1 MASASILNTG
11 KAMYAW
17 NGTNWLP
24 LNAQNNLL
32 NSTRWS
38 KVATG
43 GETTISGYD
52 DNGLNL
58 SYSPGYEQLFL
69 NGILLVRNIDYTATN
84 GTSIDG
90 LTAISAGSNIDII
103 SFQSISLANVYTQ
116 EQSDTR
122 YLSVNAS
129 ANFERDIVYS
139 SSAPASPLLGQL
151 WVDTTTPATP
161 ILKVYNGNEWL
172 VMSGA
177 GGGGGLK
184 THFLLMG
191 A

>member
-1 MASASILNTG
+1 
-11 KAMYAW
+11 
-17 NGTNWLP
+17 LP

-38 KVATG
+38 KVAIG

-84 GTSIDG
+84 GTSITG

-122 YLSVNAS
+122 YLSVSAS

-161 ILKVYNGNEWL
+161 ILKVYNGSEWII
-172 VMSGA
+172 MSGA

>member
-17 NGTNWLP
+17 NGTNWLT

-38 KVATG
+38 KVAIG

-58 SYSPGYEQLFL
+58 SYSPGYEQVFL
-69 NGILLVRNIDYTATN
+69 NGILLVRNSDYTATN
-84 GTSIDG
+84 GTSITG

-116 EQSDTR
+116 QQSDTR

-151 WVDTTTPATP
+151 WVDTTTPTTP

>member
-24 LNAQNNLL
+24 LNAQNSLI
-32 NSTRWS
+32 NSTRWQ
-38 KVATG
+38 KIAIG
-43 GETTISGYD
+43 GETTLSGYD

-58 SYSPGYEQLFL
+58 SYSPGYEQVFL
-69 NGILLVRNIDYTATN
+69 NGILLVRNSDYTASN
-84 GTSIDG
+84 GTTITG
-90 LTAISAGSNIDII
+90 LAAIGAGAIIEII
-103 SFQSISLANVYTQ
+103 SLKSLSIANVYTQ
-116 EQSDTR
+116 EQSDAK
-122 YLSVNAS
+122 YLSTSAS

-139 SSAPASPLLGQL
+139 SSTPTNPLLGQL
-151 WVDTTTPATP
+151 WVDTTTALTP
-161 ILKVYNGNEWL
+161 ILKVYNGSEWI

>member
-84 GTSIDG
+84 GTSITG

-122 YLSVNAS
+122 YLSISAS

-139 SSAPASPLLGQL
+139 SSTPTSPLVGQL
-151 WVDTTTPATP
+151 WVDTTTALTP
-161 ILKVYNGNEWL
+161 ILKVYNGTEWII
-172 VMSGA
+172 MSGA

>member
-24 LNAQNNLL
+24 LNAQNNLI
-32 NSTRWS
+32 NSTRWQ
-38 KVATG
+38 KIATG
-43 GETTISGYD
+43 GETTLFGYD

-58 SYSPGYEQLFL
+58 SYSPGYEQVFL
-69 NGILLVRNIDYTATN
+69 NGILLVRNSDYTASN
-84 GTSIDG
+84 GTSITG
-90 LTAISAGSNIDII
+90 LASIGAGSVIEII
-103 SFQSISLANVYTQ
+103 SLKSLSIANVYTQ
-116 EQSDTR
+116 EQSDAK
-122 YLSVNAS
+122 YLSTSAS

-139 SSAPASPLLGQL
+139 STTPTSPLLGQL
-151 WVDTTTPATP
+151 WVDTTEPATP
-161 ILKVYNGNEWL
+161 ILKVYNGNEWII
-172 VMSGA
+172 MSGA

>member
-1 MASASILNTG
+1 MASAQILNSG

-17 NGTNWLP
+17 NGTNWVP
-24 LNAQNNLL
+24 LNSLNTVV
-32 NSTRWS
+32 NSTRWQ
-38 KVATG
+38 KVAVG
-43 GETTISGYD
+43 NETTLSGLD
-52 DNGLNL
+52 DNNNTL
-58 SYSPGYEQLFL
+58 SYSPGYEQIFL
-69 NGILLVRNIDYTATN
+69 NGILLVRGTDYAATT
-84 GTSIDG
+84 GLSITG
-90 LTAISAGSNIDII
+90 LEPISAGANIEII
-103 SFQSISLANVYTQ
+103 ALKQINLANVYTK
-116 EQSDTR
+116 EQTDTK
-122 YLSVNAS
+122 YLPISAS

>member
-38 KVATG
+38 KVAAG

-84 GTSIDG
+84 GTSITG

-116 EQSDTR
+116 EQSDNR
-122 YLSVNAS
+122 YEQNIL
-129 ANFERDIVYS
+129 YS
-139 SSAPASPLLGQL
+139 SSSPTSPSIGQL
-151 WVDTTTPATP
+151 WVDTTTLATP
-161 ILKVYNGNEWL
+161 ILKVYNGSEWII
-172 VMSGA
+172 MSGA